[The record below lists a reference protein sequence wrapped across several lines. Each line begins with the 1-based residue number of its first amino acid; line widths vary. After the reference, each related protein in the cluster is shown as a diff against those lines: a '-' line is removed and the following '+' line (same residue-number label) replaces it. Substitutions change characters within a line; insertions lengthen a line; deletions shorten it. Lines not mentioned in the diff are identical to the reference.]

1 MKKTLVLLF
10 VLVFCVSAALAEQQT
25 LISGKVENSGYGGVL
40 LRSAAVK
47 DKGGIML
54 GGEGAWLIN
63 RTFFVGGAGVGMASN
78 LKASDFNPAKPGDL
92 TYAYGGIKAGMIINS
107 DKLTHPVVHLLVGY
121 GSVGYTPSGGTTT
134 DKSNI
139 MVIEPG
145 IDYEI
150 NIAPFFRVALGASYR
165 MVTGV
170 DSTAGLSNSDLGGLS
185 LGITLKWGGF
195 GDNIMP
201 MMR

>member
-1 MKKTLVLLF
+1 
-10 VLVFCVSAALAEQQT
+10 
-25 LISGKVENSGYGGVL
+25 
-40 LRSAAVK
+40 
-47 DKGGIML
+47 
-54 GGEGAWLIN
+54 
-63 RTFFVGGAGVGMASN
+63 
-78 LKASDFNPAKPGDL
+78 
-92 TYAYGGIKAGMIINS
+92 
-107 DKLTHPVVHLLVGY
+107 VVHLLVGY